1 MSKRKKNIP
10 LHWQIIIGLVIGL
23 AYSLVATLQGWI
35 DFTNDWISPFGQ
47 IFINALKLIAV
58 PLVLVSLIVGIASM
72 NNIRT
77 LGKMGGKSIFIY
89 ISTTVIA
96 ISIGLVLVNL
106 VKPGKSM
113 SEETRE
119 RLVEKY
125 SAKAGDKIQD
135 AKDTK
140 EAGPLQPLIDF
151 VPSNLVNS
159 TSDNRNM
166 LQVIFFAL
174 LFGIAM
180 VLLPENKAAP
190 AKAFFESVNEIILK
204 IVDIIMLYA
213 PIGVFA
219 LLAGV
224 LVKVSEGDMN
234 FALEIL
240 SGLGIYSLTVVLG
253 LALMVFGVYPLLIRK
268 FAKIKFGK
276 FLRAISPA
284 QLLAFS
290 TSSSAATLPLTM
302 ERVEEELGV
311 SNKVAS
317 FVLPLGATINMDGTS
332 LYQAVAAVFI
342 AQSFNVDLGLGDQL
356 AILFT
361 ATLASIGSA
370 AVPGAGLVMLTIVLG
385 LFPQIPI
392 EGIGLV
398 FAVDRILDMC
408 RTTVNVTGDASVA
421 AIVAYSENE
430 LDVEKTS

>member
-1 MSKRKKNIP
+1 MNTSTKKIP
-10 LHWQIIIGLVIGL
+10 LYVQIIIGLILGL
-23 AYSLVATLQGWI
+23 GYSILATFQGWI
-35 DFTNDWISPFGQ
+35 NFTEDWISPFGK
-47 IFINALKLIAV
+47 IFINSLKLIAV
-58 PLVLVSLIVGIASM
+58 PLVFVSLIVGIASM

-89 ISTTVIA
+89 ITTTVIA
-96 ISIGLVLVNL
+96 IIIGLVLVNTIQ
-106 VKPGKSM
+106 PGKFM
-113 SEETRE
+113 SDETRVK
-119 RLVEKY
+119 LVEKY
-125 SAKAGDKIQD
+125 SNKTDSKIQV
-135 AKDTK
+135 ANVTK
-140 EAGPLQPLIDF
+140 ENGPLQPLIDL
-151 VPSNLVNS
+151 VPSNFVTS
-159 TSDNRNM
+159 ASDNRNM
-166 LQVIFFAL
+166 LQIIFFAV

-180 VLLPENKAAP
+180 VMIPENKSNP
-190 AKAFFESVNEIILK
+190 TKLFFESLNEIILK
-204 IVDIIMLYA
+204 IVDIIMIYS

-224 LVKVSEGDMN
+224 VVQVSEGDIS
-234 FALEIL
+234 FAFQIL
-240 SGLGIYSLTVVLG
+240 TGLGIYSLTVVLG
-253 LALMVFGVYPLLIRK
+253 LAIMIFLVYPILIKR
-268 FAKIKFGK
+268 FAKVDFNI
-276 FLRAISPA
+276 FLKAISPA

-302 ERVEEELGV
+302 ERVEEKLGV
-311 SNKVAS
+311 SKKVSS

-342 AQSFNVDLGLGDQL
+342 AQSFNIDLTVTDQL
-356 AILFT
+356 AILVT

-385 LFPQIPI
+385 LFPQIPV

-430 LDVEKTS
+430 LHVVEQ

>member
-1 MSKRKKNIP
+1 MNTSTKKIP
-10 LHWQIIIGLVIGL
+10 LYVQIIIGLILGL
-23 AYSLVATLQGWI
+23 GYSILATFQGWI
-35 DFTNDWISPFGQ
+35 NFTEDWISPFGK
-47 IFINALKLIAV
+47 IFINSLKLIAV
-58 PLVLVSLIVGIASM
+58 PLVFVSLIVGIASM

-77 LGKMGGKSIFIY
+77 LGKMGGKSVFIY
-89 ISTTVIA
+89 ITTTVIA
-96 ISIGLVLVNL
+96 IIIGLVLVNTIQ
-106 VKPGKSM
+106 PGKFM
-113 SEETRE
+113 SDETRVK
-119 RLVEKY
+119 LVEKY
-125 SAKAGDKIQD
+125 SNKTDSKIQV
-135 AKDTK
+135 ANVTK
-140 EAGPLQPLIDF
+140 ENGPLQPLIDL
-151 VPSNLVNS
+151 VPSNFVTS
-159 TSDNRNM
+159 ASDNRNM
-166 LQVIFFAL
+166 LQIIFFAV

-180 VLLPENKAAP
+180 VMIPENKSNP
-190 AKAFFESVNEIILK
+190 TKLFFESLNEIILK
-204 IVDIIMLYA
+204 IVDIIMIYS

-224 LVKVSEGDMN
+224 VVQVSEGDIS
-234 FALEIL
+234 FAFQIL
-240 SGLGIYSLTVVLG
+240 TGLGIYSLTVVLG
-253 LALMVFGVYPLLIRK
+253 LAIMIFLVYPILIKR
-268 FAKIKFGK
+268 FAKIDFNT
-276 FLRAISPA
+276 FLKAISPA

-302 ERVEEELGV
+302 ERVEEKLGV
-311 SNKVAS
+311 SKKVSS

-342 AQSFNVDLGLGDQL
+342 AQSFNIDLTVTDQL
-356 AILFT
+356 AILVT

-430 LDVEKTS
+430 LHVVEQ

>member
-1 MSKRKKNIP
+1 MIAKSKKIP
-10 LHWQIIIGLVIGL
+10 LYIQIIIGLVLGL
-23 AYSLVATLQGWI
+23 GYSILATFQGWI
-35 DFTNDWISPFGQ
+35 SFTEDWISPFGK
-47 IFINALKLIAV
+47 IFINSLKLIAV
-58 PLVLVSLIVGIASM
+58 PLVLVSLIVGISSM

-96 ISIGLVLVNL
+96 IIIGLLLVNT
-106 VKPGKSM
+106 VQPGKFM
-113 SEETRE
+113 SGETRVK
-119 RLVEKY
+119 LVEKY
-125 SAKAGDKIQD
+125 SYKTVSKIEVAKV
-135 AKDTK
+135 TK
-140 EAGPLQPLIDF
+140 EKGPLQPLIDL
-151 VPSNLVNS
+151 VPSNFITS
-159 TSDNRNM
+159 ASDNRNM
-166 LQVIFFAL
+166 LQIIFFAL
-174 LFGIAM
+174 LFGVAM
-180 VLLPENKAAP
+180 VMIPESKSLHT
-190 AKAFFESVNEIILK
+190 KVFFESLNEIILK
-204 IVDIIMLYA
+204 IVDIIMIYS

-224 LVKVSEGDMN
+224 LVQVSEGDIG
-234 FALEIL
+234 FAFQIL
-240 SGLGIYSLTVVLG
+240 TGLGIYSLTVIVG
-253 LALMVFGVYPLLIRK
+253 LSIMIFIVYPFLIRR
-268 FAKIKFGK
+268 FAKVKLKTFFK
-276 FLRAISPA
+276 AISPA

-311 SNKVAS
+311 SKRVSS

-342 AQSFNVDLGLGDQL
+342 AQSFNIDLTVMDQL
-356 AILFT
+356 AILVT

-385 LFPQIPI
+385 LFPEIPI

-430 LDVEKTS
+430 INTIEK

>member
-1 MSKRKKNIP
+1 MSSKKKKLA

-23 AYSLVATLQGWI
+23 GYSLIATLQGWV
-35 DFTNDWISPFGQ
+35 DFTNDWISPFGK

-58 PLVLVSLIVGIASM
+58 PLVLVSLIVGVASM

-77 LGKMGGKSIFIY
+77 LGKMGGRSIVIY
-89 ISTTVIA
+89 LSTTVIA
-96 ISIGLVLVNL
+96 ITIGLGLVNL
-106 VKPGKSM
+106 VQPGKFM
-113 SEETRE
+113 SEQTRA

-125 SAKAGDKIQD
+125 ANKAEGKIKV
-135 AKDTK
+135 AEATKD
-140 EAGPLQPLIDF
+140 AGPLQPLIDF
-151 VPSNLVNS
+151 VPSNLVES

-166 LQVIFFAL
+166 LQVIFFAI
-174 LFGIAM
+174 LFGVAM
-180 VLLPENKAAP
+180 VMIPEKKSAP
-190 AKAFFESVNEIILK
+190 AKAFFDSVNEIILK
-204 IVDIIMLYA
+204 IVDIIMIYA

-224 LVKVSEGDMN
+224 LVQVSEGDIS

-240 SGLGIYSLTVVLG
+240 SGLGIYSLTVVIG
-253 LALMVFGVYPLLIRK
+253 LSLMVFVIYPTMINK
-268 FAKIKFGK
+268 FAKVRFSV
-276 FLRAISPA
+276 FLKAISPA

-311 SNKVAS
+311 SKKVSS

-342 AQSFNVDLGLGDQL
+342 AQSFNVDLGLTDQL
-356 AILFT
+356 AILLT

-385 LFPQIPI
+385 LFPAIPI

-408 RTTVNVTGDASVA
+408 RTTVNVTGDATVA
-421 AIVAYSENE
+421 AMVAYSENE
-430 LDVEKTS
+430 LNVSKN

>member
-1 MSKRKKNIP
+1 MSSEKKKLA

-23 AYSLVATLQGWI
+23 GYSLIATLQGWV
-35 DFTNDWISPFGQ
+35 DFTNDWISPFGK

-58 PLVLVSLIVGIASM
+58 PLVLVSLIVGVASM

-77 LGKMGGKSIFIY
+77 LGKMGGRSIVIY
-89 ISTTVIA
+89 LSTTVIA
-96 ISIGLVLVNL
+96 ITIGLGLVNL
-106 VKPGKSM
+106 VQPGKFM
-113 SEETRE
+113 SEQTRA

-125 SAKAGDKIQD
+125 ANKAEGKIKV
-135 AKDTK
+135 AEATKD
-140 EAGPLQPLIDF
+140 AGPLQPLIDF
-151 VPSNLVNS
+151 VPSNLVES

-166 LQVIFFAL
+166 LQVIFFAI
-174 LFGIAM
+174 LFGVAM
-180 VLLPENKAAP
+180 VMIPEKKSAP
-190 AKAFFESVNEIILK
+190 AKAFFDSVNEIILK
-204 IVDIIMLYA
+204 IVDIIMIYA

-224 LVKVSEGDMN
+224 LVQVSEGDIS

-240 SGLGIYSLTVVLG
+240 SGLGIYSLTVVIG
-253 LALMVFGVYPLLIRK
+253 LSLMVFVIYPTMINK
-268 FAKIKFGK
+268 FAKVRFSV
-276 FLRAISPA
+276 FLKAISPA

-311 SNKVAS
+311 SKKVSS

-342 AQSFNVDLGLGDQL
+342 AQSFNVDLGLTDQL
-356 AILFT
+356 AILLT

-385 LFPQIPI
+385 LFPAIPI

-408 RTTVNVTGDASVA
+408 RTTVNVTGDATVA
-421 AIVAYSENE
+421 AMVAYSENE
-430 LDVEKTS
+430 LNVSKN

>member
-1 MSKRKKNIP
+1 MNTSTKKIP
-10 LHWQIIIGLVIGL
+10 LYVQIIIGLILGL
-23 AYSLVATLQGWI
+23 GYSILATFQGWI
-35 DFTNDWISPFGQ
+35 NFTEDWISPFGK
-47 IFINALKLIAV
+47 IFINSLKLIAV
-58 PLVLVSLIVGIASM
+58 PLVFVSLIVGIASM

-89 ISTTVIA
+89 ITTTVIA
-96 ISIGLVLVNL
+96 IIIGLVLVNTIQ
-106 VKPGKSM
+106 PGKFM
-113 SEETRE
+113 SDITRVK
-119 RLVEKY
+119 LVEKY
-125 SAKAGDKIQD
+125 SNKTDSKIQV
-135 AKDTK
+135 ANVTK
-140 EAGPLQPLIDF
+140 ENGPLQPLIDL
-151 VPSNLVNS
+151 VPSNFVTS
-159 TSDNRNM
+159 ASDNRNM
-166 LQVIFFAL
+166 LQIIFFAV

-180 VLLPENKAAP
+180 VMIPENKSNP
-190 AKAFFESVNEIILK
+190 TRLFFESLNEIILK
-204 IVDIIMLYA
+204 IVDIIMIYS

-224 LVKVSEGDMN
+224 VVQVSEGDIS
-234 FALEIL
+234 FAFQIL
-240 SGLGIYSLTVVLG
+240 TGLGIYSLTVVLG
-253 LALMVFGVYPLLIRK
+253 LAIMIFLVYPIMIKR
-268 FAKIKFGK
+268 FAKIDFNT
-276 FLRAISPA
+276 FLKAISPA

-302 ERVEEELGV
+302 ERVEEKLGV
-311 SNKVAS
+311 SKKVSS

-342 AQSFNVDLGLGDQL
+342 AQSFNIDLTVADQL
-356 AILFT
+356 AILVT

-430 LDVEKTS
+430 LHVVEQ

>member
-23 AYSLVATLQGWI
+23 AYSLLATLQGWI

-77 LGKMGGKSIFIY
+77 LGKMGGKSILIY

-125 SAKAGDKIQD
+125 SAKADDKIQD

-190 AKAFFESVNEIILK
+190 A
-204 IVDIIMLYA
+204 
-213 PIGVFA
+213 
-219 LLAGV
+219 
-224 LVKVSEGDMN
+224 
-234 FALEIL
+234 
-240 SGLGIYSLTVVLG
+240 
-253 LALMVFGVYPLLIRK
+253 
-268 FAKIKFGK
+268 
-276 FLRAISPA
+276 
-284 QLLAFS
+284 
-290 TSSSAATLPLTM
+290 
-302 ERVEEELGV
+302 
-311 SNKVAS
+311 
-317 FVLPLGATINMDGTS
+317 
-332 LYQAVAAVFI
+332 
-342 AQSFNVDLGLGDQL
+342 
-356 AILFT
+356 
-361 ATLASIGSA
+361 
-370 AVPGAGLVMLTIVLG
+370 
-385 LFPQIPI
+385 
-392 EGIGLV
+392 
-398 FAVDRILDMC
+398 
-408 RTTVNVTGDASVA
+408 
-421 AIVAYSENE
+421 
-430 LDVEKTS
+430 

>member
-1 MSKRKKNIP
+1 MNTSTKKIP
-10 LHWQIIIGLVIGL
+10 LYVQIIIGLILGL
-23 AYSLVATLQGWI
+23 GYSILATFQGWI
-35 DFTNDWISPFGQ
+35 NFTEDWISPFGK
-47 IFINALKLIAV
+47 IFINSLKLIAV
-58 PLVLVSLIVGIASM
+58 PLVFVSLIVGIASM

-77 LGKMGGKSIFIY
+77 LGKMGGKSVFIY
-89 ISTTVIA
+89 ITTTVIA
-96 ISIGLVLVNL
+96 IIIGLVLVNTIQ
-106 VKPGKSM
+106 PGKFM
-113 SEETRE
+113 SDETRVK
-119 RLVEKY
+119 LVEKY
-125 SAKAGDKIQD
+125 SNKTDSKIQV
-135 AKDTK
+135 ANVTK
-140 EAGPLQPLIDF
+140 ENGPLQPLIDL
-151 VPSNLVNS
+151 VPSNFVTS
-159 TSDNRNM
+159 ASDNRNM
-166 LQVIFFAL
+166 LQIIFFAV

-180 VLLPENKAAP
+180 VMIPENKSNP
-190 AKAFFESVNEIILK
+190 TKLFFESLNEIILK
-204 IVDIIMLYA
+204 IVDIIMIYS

-224 LVKVSEGDMN
+224 VVQVSEGDIS
-234 FALEIL
+234 FAFQIL
-240 SGLGIYSLTVVLG
+240 TGLGIYSLTVVLG
-253 LALMVFGVYPLLIRK
+253 LAIMIFLVYPILIKR
-268 FAKIKFGK
+268 FAKVDFNT
-276 FLRAISPA
+276 FLKAISPA

-302 ERVEEELGV
+302 ERVEEKLGV
-311 SNKVAS
+311 SKKVSS

-342 AQSFNVDLGLGDQL
+342 AQSFNIDLTVTDQL
-356 AILFT
+356 AILVT

-430 LDVEKTS
+430 LHVVEQ